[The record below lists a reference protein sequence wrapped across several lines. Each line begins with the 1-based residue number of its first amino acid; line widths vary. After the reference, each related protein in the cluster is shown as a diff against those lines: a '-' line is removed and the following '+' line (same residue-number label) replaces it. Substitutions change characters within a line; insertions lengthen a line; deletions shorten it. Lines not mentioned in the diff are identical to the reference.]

1 MGNVLIDDRRIHV
14 DFSQSVAKVQMQ
26 KQGNFFIKSSA
37 FKWNGNTGMWK
48 CNYAIL
54 VYFTVQLFN
63 FQEWP
68 KINFSPHLFYA
79 FLSIKEK
86 RRKLK
91 QYQSKVKFVWFG
103 I

>member
-1 MGNVLIDDRRIHV
+1 M
-14 DFSQSVAKVQMQ
+14 
-26 KQGNFFIKSSA
+26 
-37 FKWNGNTGMWK
+37 
-48 CNYAIL
+48 AIL
-54 VYFTVQLFN
+54 ECENATMQSWVYFIVQLFN

-91 QYQSKVKFVWFG
+91 QYQPKVKFVWFG